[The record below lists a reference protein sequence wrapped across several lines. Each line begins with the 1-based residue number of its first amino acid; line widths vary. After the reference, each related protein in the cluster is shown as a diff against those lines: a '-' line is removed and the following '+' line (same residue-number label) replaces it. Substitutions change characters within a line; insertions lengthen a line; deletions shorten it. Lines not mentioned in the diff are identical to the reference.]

1 MVEQEAD
8 VLGDVMR
15 ALRDRVGSFT
25 ASVGVICGSG
35 FSSFYESLRVEAIV
49 DFAEIPHFP
58 HIHLPGQVGEFVFG
72 HLNDVQVVLIRGRFH
87 SYDGHSMETV
97 TIPIKV
103 MSLFGVKKLV
113 VTNAARSVNP
123 KISAGTL
130 MIISDHIG
138 LPLLAGKHPLV
149 GPLAQSFSG
158 KRFTPMSDA
167 YDVALRQLAWEV
179 ADEIG
184 LASCVHRSGTYFM
197 VSGPTYETRAESRM
211 ILNMGGDVVGM
222 STVPEVAVARHCGM
236 RVLGISLATN
246 SIRNEHGP
254 VASHDE
260 VLRTARSREQEI
272 GNLLTEVIAKLD
284 METFSQIESRLEE
297 AGAAYDATLE

>member
-1 MVEQEAD
+1 
-8 VLGDVMR
+8 
-15 ALRDRVGSFT
+15 
-25 ASVGVICGSG
+25 
-35 FSSFYESLRVEAIV
+35 
-49 DFAEIPHFP
+49 
-58 HIHLPGQVGEFVFG
+58 
-72 HLNDVQVVLIRGRFH
+72 
-87 SYDGHSMETV
+87 
-97 TIPIKV
+97 
-103 MSLFGVKKLV
+103 
-113 VTNAARSVNP
+113 
-123 KISAGTL
+123 

-297 AGAAYDATLE
+297 AGAAYDAIFTSASPFSNVDSMKMFFSPPSSLDATTSQIAELYCVTSLFFESGTVRMSMQSGYSKHVAFKM